1 VSGAY
6 YMRAARL
13 LEAEVGDEL
22 VALDPRG
29 EHSFELNALAATVWR
44 SLAQPKSFDQLRD
57 ELLVEYDVSSDRCSR
72 DLRELLGDL
81 IRAGFIEERGNLP
94 RTSDAAPSIRP
105 PSGAA
110 RLSAGPAQLAATAE
124 FLLLVECCRGSFA
137 DVDQAEAVLRTR
149 VDWPRFLRLVRF
161 HRVAGLAWHS
171 LSAIRNQLPG
181 DVASELSADATAIA
195 QGNLH
200 AAVECRDLLQAF
212 EHAGIPLLFVK
223 GLTLGALAYGSIAI
237 KHGVDIDLL
246 VPEPKLAEAADLLR
260 GIGYR
265 LAQPPTLRRL
275 QRWHHHRKESTW
287 IHDGRLP
294 IDLHTRLAD
303 HPGLILSVGLGSP
316 RQLVEIADG
325 IVLPTFGR
333 EELFAYLSVHGASS
347 AWFRLKWIADF
358 AALLH
363 SSSPAEIEVLY
374 RRSQELGAGRAA
386 AQALLL
392 ADAIFGSLDGLDPLR
407 DRLTQD
413 PASRWLF
420 HSALTQLAGRIDPV
434 EPTARPF
441 GTLRIHL
448 SQLPLLPGWRF
459 PLSELVRQA
468 RAALA

>member
-1 VSGAY
+1 
-6 YMRAARL
+6 MRTARP

-29 EHSFELNALAATVWR
+29 EDSFELNAVANTVWCR
-44 SLAQPKSFDQLRD
+44 LAQPRTFDQLRD
-57 ELLVEYDVSSDRCSR
+57 ELLAEYDVSSDQCT
-72 DLRELLGDL
+72 RELRKLLDDL
-81 IRAGFIEERGNLP
+81 IRTGFIEKYPNLP
-94 RTSDAAPSIRP
+94 PASDAAPAVRR
-105 PSGAA
+105 PSGATA
-110 RLSAGPAQLAATAE
+110 GSAAPAHLAATAE
-124 FLLLVECCRGSFA
+124 FLLLAECCRGNFA
-137 DVDQAEAVLRTR
+137 GLDWAGVRTLCSE

-161 HRVAGLAWHS
+161 HRVSGLAWYS
-171 LSAIRNQLPG
+171 LSAMGGQLPD
-181 DVASELSADATAIA
+181 DVASELSGDATAIA
-195 QGNLH
+195 QGNLL
-200 AAVECRDLLQAF
+200 AAIECRDLLAAF

-223 GLTLGALAYGSIAI
+223 GLTLGALAYRTIAI
-237 KHGVDIDLL
+237 KYGVDIELL
-246 VPEPKLAEAADLLR
+246 VLEPKLAETAQLLL
-260 GIGYR
+260 GLGYR
-265 LAQPPTLRRL
+265 LAQPQKHGRL

-287 IHDGRLP
+287 IHDGKRLQ

-303 HPGLILSVGLGSP
+303 HPRLIPSIGLGSP

-325 IVLPTFGR
+325 IVLPTLGR
-333 EELFAYLSVHGASS
+333 EELLAYLSVHGASS

-363 SSSPAEIEVLY
+363 GCRPAEIEALY

-392 ADAIFGSLDGLDPLR
+392 ADAIFGSLGGSTSLR
-407 DRLTQD
+407 DRLMQD

-420 HSALTQLAGRIDPV
+420 DSALTQLAGRAEPV

-468 RAALA
+468 RATLA